1 MHASSIA
8 TMTIEDVTA
17 HLSAVSGLE
26 PFADAIISSGINC
39 DGELLATLVDKASI
53 KASPFRR
60 VGRKFSRSL
69 LAKEVRELHKKGLP
83 STAPAACALSGEDA
97 ATRSFALL
105 HAGDIEAPRWETAV
119 AAECSDNGAT
129 GVIFVNT
136 AAGSFVVKAA
146 ERPVAEAFATA
157 LALDLGM
164 PAARIRAAR
173 KGEEEYRAIKRA
185 LSSLTLQDGTT
196 TPLQMQL
203 WSTFK
208 RDAIL
213 IIELVEDA
221 RLLWGMEPTL
231 AAAAFN
237 ATTDSGQRCLTQ
249 LGELIAFDA
258 LINNGDRVPIVH
270 SNIGNPRNVVFSGA
284 TNLVAID
291 QAMQSFATNS
301 KIGRSLYDDYVVRV
315 GTWLRACLFEEA
327 SAAADAAADADPASA
342 SASASTSASAS
353 ASASASDARLTPMG
367 AAAAACCAELQAK
380 HDLDPRT
387 AEVCIRAA
395 GFNLNLARSFPRT
408 PGLLAYATR
417 RGANAEPALG
427 SLGPVRDFIARFT
440 AGADIGVEGCA
451 LVRHGVC
458 TAARRIASDLD
469 AARIAR
475 VRDSSVGSMA
485 ECDGSGSGG
494 CGSSALHG
502 DGGAWGRGVAVLDLT
517 FLESMVSVFRDACA
531 AVPESRSAATTPT
544 GSMAVPSPELSSN
557 PDASTKTATPTIT
570 LKTTLT
576 TTTTMM
582 MK

>member
-1 MHASSIA
+1 MQR
-8 TMTIEDVTA
+8 
-17 HLSAVSGLE
+17 
-26 PFADAIISSGINC
+26 
-39 DGELLATLVDKASI
+39 SI
-53 KASPFRR
+53 KAGKVDKVAGKNAAGIERRR
-60 VGRKFSRSL
+60 VQMGDSGSNADEMGDLL
-69 LAKEVRELHKKGLP
+69 LAGGSG
-83 STAPAACALSGEDA
+83 STAH
-97 ATRSFALL
+97 RS
-105 HAGDIEAPRWETAV
+105 
-119 AAECSDNGAT
+119 
-129 GVIFVNT
+129 
-136 AAGSFVVKAA
+136 
-146 ERPVAEAFATA
+146 
-157 LALDLGM
+157 
-164 PAARIRAAR
+164 
-173 KGEEEYRAIKRA
+173 
-185 LSSLTLQDGTT
+185 
-196 TPLQMQL
+196 
-203 WSTFK
+203 
-208 RDAIL
+208 
-213 IIELVEDA
+213 
-221 RLLWGMEPTL
+221 
-231 AAAAFN
+231 
-237 ATTDSGQRCLTQ
+237 
-249 LGELIAFDA
+249 
-258 LINNGDRVPIVH
+258 PIVH

-327 SAAADAAADADPASA
+327 SAAADAAAEAAADADP
-342 SASASTSASAS
+342 AS

-502 DGGAWGRGVAVLDLT
+502 DGGAWGRGVAVLDLA